1 MSDVHLV
8 LVVVFPLLLLLGIPI
23 YASLGIV
30 GLIISYLTD
39 APLVF
44 ATQKVLNGL
53 DKFALLAIPSFILAG
68 NIMEKGGITNDIIG
82 IFRHAFGHIPGSLG
96 LVTIFSCMF
105 FAAISG
111 SGPGTVAAIG
121 AIMIPAMI
129 RYGYPPS
136 YAASVSATGGTLGVM
151 IPPSNPLII
160 YGVIANVSIADLFA
174 AGMLPGLMT
183 AFMLAGVAYL
193 LARRMGA
200 VMATPDDAD
209 TRTSAPS
216 TSPESIWRLIW
227 QAKFA
232 LFLPVFILGGI
243 YSGIF
248 TPVEASV
255 CAVVYALVVSLVVY
269 RQLTWAGLM
278 EAFDGAIK
286 MGGALMII
294 VACSTLFATVIT
306 LERIPQSIVETF
318 GGITESAILVLLLI
332 CLFLIIIGTFMETIS
347 AIIILAP
354 ILVPLVVSYG
364 INPIHFGI
372 ILIVTIEIAFLTPP
386 LGVNLFVASQIAKIK
401 FEKVA
406 ITILPFVFTLIVSM
420 LIVIFFPG
428 LSLWLPEL
436 FRSWR

>member
-1 MSDVHLV
+1 MNDVIFILTV
-8 LVVVFPLLLLLGIPI
+8 LFPLMLILGLPI
-23 YASLGIV
+23 YVSLGIT
-30 GLIISYLTD
+30 GLAISYLTD

-44 ATQKVLNGL
+44 ATQNILNGL
-53 DKFALLAIPSFILAG
+53 DQFPLLAIPAFILAG
-68 NIMEKGGITNDIIG
+68 NIMEKGGITEDIIS
-82 IFRHAFGHIPGSLG
+82 IFRHVFGHIAGSLG

-129 RYGYPPS
+129 KYGYPPT

-160 YGVIANVSIADLFA
+160 YGIIANVSIADLFA
-174 AGMLPGLMT
+174 AGMIPGVLT
-183 AFMLAGVAYL
+183 ALFLAAVAYVI
-193 LARRMGA
+193 ARRTGA
-200 VMATPDDAD
+200 VMTVDAD
-209 TRTSAPS
+209 APRQS
-216 TSPESIWRLIW
+216 VLKLIW
-227 QAKFA
+227 KAKFA
-232 LFLPVFILGGI
+232 LFLPILILGGI

-255 CAVVYALVVSLVVY
+255 SAVVYALVVSIVVY
-269 RQLTWAGLM
+269 RQLTPMKLLD
-278 EAFDGAIK
+278 AFEGAVK
-286 MGGALMII
+286 LGGALMII

-306 LERIPQSIVETF
+306 LEQIPQNIVKTF
-318 GGITESAILVLLLI
+318 SGITENAIIILLLI
-332 CLFLIIIGTFMETIS
+332 CALLIMIGTFMETIS

-354 ILVPLVVSYG
+354 ILVPLVKSYG
-364 INPIHFGI
+364 VDPVHFGI

-406 ITILPFVFTLIVSM
+406 VSILPFVFTLMVAM
-420 LIVIFFPG
+420 LLVIFFPQ
-428 LSLWLPEL
+428 LSLWLPEIL
-436 FRSWR
+436 RNLR

>member
-1 MSDVHLV
+1 MNEVILV
-8 LVVVFPLLLLLGIPI
+8 LTILFPLLLVLGLPI
-23 YASLGIV
+23 YVSLGIT
-30 GLIISYLTD
+30 GLTISYLTD

-44 ATQKVLNGL
+44 ATQNVLNGL
-53 DKFALLAIPSFILAG
+53 DQFPLLAIPAFILAG
-68 NIMEKGGITNDIIG
+68 NIMEKGGITEDIIG
-82 IFRHAFGHIPGSLG
+82 IFRHAFGHIAGSLG

-129 RYGYPPS
+129 KYGYPPA

-160 YGVIANVSIADLFA
+160 YGIIANVSIADLFA
-174 AGMLPGLMT
+174 AGMVPGLLT
-183 AFMLAGVAYL
+183 AFLLAGVAYFI
-193 LARRMGA
+193 ARRAGA
-200 VMATPDDAD
+200 VMTVDAD
-209 TRTSAPS
+209 APRQ
-216 TSPESIWRLIW
+216 SIWNLIW
-227 QAKFA
+227 KAKFA
-232 LFLPVFILGGI
+232 LFLPVMILGGI

-269 RQLTWAGLM
+269 RQLTLASLLV
-278 EAFDGAIK
+278 AFDGAVK
-286 MGGALMII
+286 LGGALMII

-306 LERIPQSIVETF
+306 LEQIPQDVVKTF
-318 GGITESAILVLLLI
+318 SGITDSAIIILLI
-332 CLFLIIIGTFMETIS
+332 ICALLIIIGTFMETIS

-354 ILVPLVVSYG
+354 ILVPLVKSYG
-364 INPIHFGI
+364 VDPVHFGI

-386 LGVNLFVASQIAKIK
+386 LGVNLFVASQIANIK

-406 ITILPFVFTLIVSM
+406 VAILPFVFTLMIAM
-420 LIVIFFPG
+420 LIVIFIPQ
-428 LSLWLPEL
+428 LSLWLPETL
-436 FRSWR
+436 RSLR